1 LLVGRDADGDAVVG
15 LVPETYGF
23 VRLLLFRSAVAL
35 TLCVP
40 AEESLG
46 ATVPPHD
53 FHTYRPSVVA
63 VRIAPSEAPTI
74 DGLLDDPV
82 WKKSASIDE
91 FYQLEPNEGQPGDE
105 RTRVRILYDEN
116 NLYFA
121 ITCYDDEPEQI
132 KARVKARDGDL
143 ENDDFIRVYLDPY
156 LTRRNGY
163 FFDVNPLGA
172 RREVLLQ
179 NNSDTLTAWNALWT
193 AKARKTPDGWTVE
206 MAIPFRSISYDRN
219 RTVWGFDFYRLV
231 RRKDEKIRWSSIN
244 KAIDTTDTSEEGT
257 LKGITGIREGLG
269 LDLQTFVNLRYTHN
283 WDTSDGNG
291 ISIRPSGN
299 AFYKI
304 TPSLTGTLTYNTDFS
319 DAPLDER
326 QVNIT
331 RFDLFYP
338 ERRDFFLQDAPS
350 FEFGGINISDDP
362 NGGPFFSR
370 NIGIVNGNPVN
381 ILVGGKVSGEQDNYD
396 IGAMTVRTAGG
407 AGVAPQDLSVLRV
420 SEPVL
425 DESKVGVILT
435 NGDPTGATQNT
446 AAGTDFQ
453 FHDSNIF
460 EGNTLVAD
468 SFYER
473 SFSSS
478 VGQDDAFG
486 LALDFPNEPWDATLR
501 FKELGGNFAPALG
514 FADRPG
520 IREYEDHIFRRDR
533 YTDNFFRWID
543 AGIASDLITGLDNQ
557 IQTQI
562 VRGAITA
569 LTDAG
574 DKFRVETWNDYENTP
589 EFLLP
594 HNVPIPAGE
603 YQWQVYHARVE
614 TALERSVSGIFDVQC
629 CGFYNGQMLQTDTT
643 ITVLP
648 NELVSLI
655 GHHTLQVIHLPTGH
669 VTIHVGSVDF
679 ALNFTP
685 DMQLL
690 TQVEYDNIS
699 HDMQLSARY
708 RWEFLPG
715 SELLV
720 VLGNDAVFNSYSH
733 QDRNTTL
740 SIRLGHTFRL

>member
-1 LLVGRDADGDAVVG
+1 MGW
-15 LVPETYGF
+15 VPESYRYAR
-23 VRLLLFRSAVAL
+23 VLVLRSAVAL
-35 TLCVP
+35 MLALST
-40 AEESLG
+40 EESLG
-46 ATVPPHD
+46 DTASPRD
-53 FHTYRPSVVA
+53 FHTYRPSVAA
-63 VRIAPSEAPTI
+63 VRIAPSEAPAI
-74 DGLLDDPV
+74 DGILDDRAWEKAAV
-82 WKKSASIDE
+82 IDE

-105 RTRVRILYDEN
+105 RTTVRILYDEN
-116 NLYFA
+116 NLYFG
-121 ITCYDDEPEQI
+121 ITCYDDQPGQI
-132 KARVKARDGDL
+132 RARVKARDGDL
-143 ENDDFIRVYLDPY
+143 ENDDFVRIYLDPH

-172 RREVLLQ
+172 RRDVLLQ

-193 AKARKTPDGWTVE
+193 AKARKTSNGWTVE
-206 MAIPFRSISYDRN
+206 MAIPFRSISYDRS
-219 RTVWGFDFYRLV
+219 RAEWGFDFYRLV

-244 KAIDTTDTSEEGT
+244 RAIDTSDISEEGT
-257 LKGITGIREGLG
+257 LQGISGMREGLG
-269 LDLQTFVNLRYTHN
+269 LDLQTFANLRYTHN
-283 WDTSDGNG
+283 WDTSQGNG

-381 ILVGGKVSGEQDNYD
+381 ILAGGKVSGEQDGYD

-407 AGVAPQDLSVLRV
+407 AGVAPQDLSVLRI

-425 DESKVGVILT
+425 DESKIGFIVT

-446 AAGTDFQ
+446 VLGSDFQ
-453 FHDSNIF
+453 YRDSNIF

-468 SFYER
+468 SFYEQ

-486 LALDFPNEPWDATLR
+486 LALDYPNEPWDATLR
-501 FKELGGNFAPALG
+501 FKEIGSNFTPALG

-520 IREYEDHIFRRDR
+520 IRQYEDHLFRRDR
-533 YTDNFFRWID
+533 FTDTFLRWID
-543 AGIASDLITGLDNQ
+543 EGIASEFITGLDNR

-562 VRGAITA
+562 VRAAMTA
-569 LTDAG
+569 LADSG
-574 DKFRVETWNDYENTP
+574 DSFRLETWNDFENTP

-594 HNVPIPAGE
+594 HNIPVPAGA

-614 TALERSVSGIFDVQC
+614 TALDRAVSGVFDVQC
-629 CGFYNGQMLQTDTT
+629 CGFYAGQMLQTDS
-643 ITVLP
+643 TVTLLP
-648 NELVSLI
+648 NELVSVI
-655 GHHTLQVIHLPTGH
+655 VHHTWQNIHLPTGH
-669 VTIHVGSVDF
+669 VAIHVGSLDF

-699 HDMQLSARY
+699 QDMQFSARY

-715 SELLV
+715 SELLI
-720 VLGNDAVFNSYSH
+720 VLGNDTMFNGYIH
-733 QDRNTTL
+733 QGRNTTL
-740 SIRLGHTFRL
+740 SVRLGHTFRL

>member
-1 LLVGRDADGDAVVG
+1 LASRV
-15 LVPETYGF
+15 T
-23 VRLLLFRSAVAL
+23 
-35 TLCVP
+35 T
-40 AEESLG
+40 
-46 ATVPPHD
+46 
-53 FHTYRPSVVA
+53 
-63 VRIAPSEAPTI
+63 
-74 DGLLDDPV
+74 
-82 WKKSASIDE
+82 KSR
-91 FYQLEPNEGQPGDE
+91 
-105 RTRVRILYDEN
+105 RT
-116 NLYFA
+116 
-121 ITCYDDEPEQI
+121 
-132 KARVKARDGDL
+132 ARVKARDGDF
-143 ENDDFIRVYLDPY
+143 ENDDLVRVYLDPY

-163 FFDVNPLGA
+163 IFDVNPLGA
-172 RREVLLQ
+172 RRDALLQ
-179 NNSDTLTAWNALWT
+179 NNGDPLVAWDALWT
-193 AKARKTPDGWTVE
+193 AKARKMPNGWTVE
-206 MAIPFRSISYDRN
+206 MTIPFRSISYDRN
-219 RTVWGFDFYRLV
+219 RTEWGFDFYRLV

-244 KAIDTTDTSEEGT
+244 KAIGTTDISEEGT
-257 LKGITGIREGLG
+257 VKGISGIREGLG
-269 LDLQTFVNLRYTHN
+269 LDLQTFAKLRYTHN

-291 ISIRPSGN
+291 ISVRPSGN

-319 DAPLDER
+319 DAPLDQR

-370 NIGIVNGNPVN
+370 NIGIVNGSPVN
-381 ILVGGKVSGEQDNYD
+381 ILVGGKVSGEQAGYD

-420 SEPVL
+420 SEPLL

-435 NGDPTGATQNT
+435 NGDPTGATQNSV
-446 AAGTDFQ
+446 AGTDFQ
-453 FHDSNIF
+453 FHDSDIF
-460 EGNTLVAD
+460 DGNALEGDA
-468 SFYER
+468 FYER

-478 VGQDDAFG
+478 LGQDNAFG
-486 LALDFPNEPWDATLR
+486 FAFDFPNEPWDGYFR
-501 FKELGGNFAPALG
+501 FKNVGQIFFPALG

-520 IREYEDHIFRRDR
+520 IREYDGHLFRRDR
-533 YTDNFFRWID
+533 YIDSIFRWID
-543 AGIASDLITGLDNQ
+543 EGISSDLITGLDNQ

-562 VRGAITA
+562 VRGSITA

-574 DKFRVETWNDYENTP
+574 DTFRIETWNDYENTP

-643 ITVLP
+643 ITLLP
-648 NELVSLI
+648 NELLSVI

-669 VTIHVGSVDF
+669 VTIHVGSLDF

-699 HDMQLSARY
+699 QDMQFSARY
-708 RWEFLPG
+708 RWEFMPG

-720 VLGNDAVFNSYSH
+720 VLGNDAVFDSYLH